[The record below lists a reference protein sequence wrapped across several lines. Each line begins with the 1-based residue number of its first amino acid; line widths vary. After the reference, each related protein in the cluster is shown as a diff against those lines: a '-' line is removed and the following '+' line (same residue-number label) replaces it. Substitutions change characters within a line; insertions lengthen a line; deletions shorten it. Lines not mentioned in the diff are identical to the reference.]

1 MMLKPALRIFSSLL
15 LPAALLLPVFGC
27 LFFREDKKPM
37 PESPAFY
44 TYSCDPENIAALLPE
59 VRHAF
64 FQVAEAYFRQTGEQ
78 LRVTSARRSLRHCAE
93 LMAGFSREQ
102 LEAMYCRN
110 GYPDYIRS
118 IVTAQE
124 KQNGPLTGDQV
135 YRILQNRLGG
145 YISWHLIGGAI
156 DISAKLS
163 NPDLLRKL
171 LQEHGFSVFDEQS
184 LGIACLH
191 ATYRGLKPEIIRE

>member
-1 MMLKPALRIFSSLL
+1 MQ
-15 LPAALLLPVFGC
+15 
-27 LFFREDKKPM
+27 
-37 PESPAFY
+37 ESIAFY

-64 FQVAEAYFRQTGEQ
+64 FQVAEAYFRETCEK
-78 LRVTSARRSLRHCAE
+78 LRITSAKRSLRHCAE
-93 LMAGFSREQ
+93 LMAGFTREQ
-102 LEAMYCRN
+102 LEGMYCRN

-124 KQNGPLTGDQV
+124 KQNDPLSVEQV
-135 YRILQNRLGG
+135 YRILQNRQAG

-156 DISAKLS
+156 DISTQLK

-171 LQEHGFSVFDEQS
+171 LQKHGFSVFDEEAF
-184 LGIACLH
+184 GISCLH
-191 ATYRGLKPEIIRE
+191 ATYQGLKPEIIRQ